1 MLSNNYTVN
10 FTKYF
15 IQYGHGVGFL
25 IKGYIYIYVLNTSN
39 REVSFQLVNF
49 KKTKTHG
56 LWIQVD
62 LSLISNWV

>member
-56 LWIQVD
+56 L
-62 LSLISNWV
+62 